1 MNSSSSLRVSV
12 AYCRS
17 SEYEAAELGLQ
28 IAEMVLRVMP
38 GGQAAV
44 EAADGIDALE
54 APELRSHPQLEAAAS
69 QIIDQ
74 YFGED
79 YGL

>member
-38 GGQAAV
+38 GGQEAV